1 MEFRLSPQQEMVR
14 DTARKFAR
22 EVCEP
27 IAAEIDRS
35 HRFPR
40 ETFDKM
46 TECGITAVGF
56 PVAYGG
62 TGLDKLAQVLVTEEI
77 ARKCAATAA
86 IFSIHQGTAWTIHL
100 FGTEDQKQ
108 KYLRPLLTGGVI
120 GAFSLTEP
128 NAGSDASNVQTVAVE
143 EEDCYVLNGTK
154 CFCSNGGQAGIF
166 VILAMTNPE
175 LKTRGISAFIVE
187 KGTPGLSIGK
197 TEDKMGICA
206 SDTSEL
212 IIKDLRV
219 PKENLLGKLNR
230 GFNHALASID
240 GSRITVAAAQALG
253 IAEEALDLSVQ
264 YVKDRVQFGKPIAV
278 QQGLQWYIADMK
290 TRIEATRSLTYR
302 AAALVDQGEPY
313 ATLGAMA
320 KYFAS
325 ETAVYVTDRAIQ
337 LHGGYGFMRDYP
349 LERMYRDAKITEI
362 YEGTSE
368 IQKLVISREV
378 IGKIQ

>member
-1 MEFRLSPQQEMVR
+1 
-14 DTARKFAR
+14 
-22 EVCEP
+22 
-27 IAAEIDRS
+27 
-35 HRFPR
+35 
-40 ETFDKM
+40 
-46 TECGITAVGF
+46 
-56 PVAYGG
+56 
-62 TGLDKLAQVLVTEEI
+62 
-77 ARKCAATAA
+77 
-86 IFSIHQGTAWTIHL
+86 
-100 FGTEDQKQ
+100 
-108 KYLRPLLTGGVI
+108 
-120 GAFSLTEP
+120 
-128 NAGSDASNVQTVAVE
+128 
-143 EEDCYVLNGTK
+143 
-154 CFCSNGGQAGIF
+154 
-166 VILAMTNPE
+166 
-175 LKTRGISAFIVE
+175 
-187 KGTPGLSIGK
+187 
-197 TEDKMGICA
+197 
-206 SDTSEL
+206 
-212 IIKDLRV
+212 LRV

-325 ETAVYVTDRAIQ
+325 ETAVYVTDKAIQ